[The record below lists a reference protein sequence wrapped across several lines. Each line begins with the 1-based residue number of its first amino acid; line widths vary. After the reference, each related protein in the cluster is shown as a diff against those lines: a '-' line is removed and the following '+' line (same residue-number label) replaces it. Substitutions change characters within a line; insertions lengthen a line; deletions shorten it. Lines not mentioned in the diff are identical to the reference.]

1 MERVIKF
8 NNQIIV
14 SLLLFVVLLTMFSCT
29 NWESDDANLSV
40 NQYNKKVFVSN
51 ELTNSGIIELG
62 DPYKFDNILAAYM
75 NLVDKGDILNKD
87 IIKPTHTILK
97 VFPRNEKEQYELENM
112 ENIFVSYIPFSCVY
126 LPQDINNDEVD
137 IYNSQVYCKYVVD
150 KEYVETSSDSIV
162 NTSLLMPVLYVSW
175 PKSKPLPENY
185 DFQIE
190 YETFNPYYYDRTEI
204 MKGNS
209 YAYTSAEI
217 RLIEK

>member
-62 DPYKFDNILAAYM
+62 DPYKFDKILAAYM

-150 KEYVETSSDSIV
+150 KEY
-162 NTSLLMPVLYVSW
+162 
-175 PKSKPLPENY
+175 
-185 DFQIE
+185 F
-190 YETFNPYYYDRTEI
+190 
-204 MKGNS
+204 
-209 YAYTSAEI
+209 A
-217 RLIEK
+217 